1 VLKKTLNR
9 KLNRKQCQS
18 GFTLLEIMLV
28 IVVMGMIS
36 VAVVM
41 TLPSNLIAGD
51 SVRWQAQRFSSILQ
65 FAEDEALISGNEL
78 GIEFTNNS
86 YQFAVYDHQ
95 TKKWLAVNDIE
106 MQDKI
111 VLPETINIEYNLSN
125 SAWEELSSDKS
136 DRFIDDQDRGAT
148 GAEEPQ
154 SLNPQVYVMS
164 SGEVSPFSLIF
175 SNADSD
181 SATSSITVAVGMNGM
196 IDISE
201 AE

>member
-1 VLKKTLNR
+1 
-9 KLNRKQCQS
+9 
-18 GFTLLEIMLV
+18 MLV

-78 GIEFTNNS
+78 GIEFTKNS

-95 TKKWLAVNDIE
+95 TKQWLPVDDAE

-111 VLPETINIEYNLSN
+111 VLPETINIEYNLSK
-125 SAWEELSSDKS
+125 SAWEELSNSKS
-136 DRFIDDQDRGAT
+136 DSFIDDQYRVNT
-148 GAEEPQ
+148 GAEEAQP
-154 SLNPQVYVMS
+154 LNPQVYVMS

-181 SATSSITVAVGMNGM
+181 SSINPITVAVGMNGM
-196 IDISE
+196 INITE
-201 AE
+201 AEER

>member
-1 VLKKTLNR
+1 VLKKILS
-9 KLNRKQCQS
+9 KKQCQC

-41 TLPSNLIAGD
+41 TLPNNLIARD
-51 SVRWQAQRFSSILQ
+51 SLSWQAQRFSSILQ

-78 GIEFTNNS
+78 GIEFTDRG
-86 YQFAVYDHQ
+86 YQFAAYDHQ
-95 TKKWLAVNDIE
+95 TKRWLPVNDAE
-106 MQDKI
+106 MQQR
-111 VLPETINIEYNLSN
+111 VTLPETINIEYNLAN
-125 SAWEELSSDKS
+125 SVWEELTKS
-136 DRFIDDQDRGAT
+136 NNDRFIDESYRVVID
-148 GAEEPQ
+148 EEEQQ

-181 SATSSITVAVGMNGM
+181 AKANSITVVVGMNGE
-196 IDISE
+196 IDISQ
-201 AE
+201 AEQE